1 MENKKLIWLCVDSN
15 GDEKLSSNPEGW
27 QRFSPSKY
35 YESFNN
41 EENKKVLSYDDITI
55 MNYDHWIEY
64 HNPNDENART
74 GIAPKWNYLPKG
86 TIKKLIGRELTWND
100 EPIKIEE

>member
-1 MENKKLIWLCVDSN
+1 MEKHKKIIWLCVDSN

-35 YESFNN
+35 YESNN

-64 HNPNDENART
+64 HDPKTVNQNGE
-74 GIAPKWNYLPKG
+74 APQWNYLPKG
-86 TIKKLIGRELTWND
+86 TIKKIIGKELTWND